1 LREPIIEIVTTQPKP
16 PLTLDALIAEAKAF
30 SLKESTHDEPS
41 LYGVTDGK
49 AVGTYLEHKFVA
61 CLMDVYD
68 FAGGNSASGIDI
80 PGLNVDIKVTSV
92 RQPQSSCPY
101 QSAKQKIWG
110 LGYHVIVFVYE
121 KSDDDANRTGRLD
134 MKHTILVRKE
144 KTADYQMTRGLREIL
159 ERDGNEDDLIAFMM
173 DKNLLIEEIEANA
186 IAKQLLM
193 NKPEQGYLTISNALQ
208 WRLQYRRVISQA
220 GSVEGIDRIF

>member
-1 LREPIIEIVTTQPKP
+1 
-16 PLTLDALIAEAKAF
+16 
-30 SLKESTHDEPS
+30 
-41 LYGVTDGK
+41 
-49 AVGTYLEHKFVA
+49 
-61 CLMDVYD
+61 
-68 FAGGNSASGIDI
+68 
-80 PGLNVDIKVTSV
+80 
-92 RQPQSSCPY
+92 
-101 QSAKQKIWG
+101 
-110 LGYHVIVFVYE
+110 
-121 KSDDDANRTGRLD
+121 

-144 KTADYQMTRGLREIL
+144 KTADYQMTGGLREIL